1 MGEVAARYSDHTIIT
16 NDNPRSEEPLS
27 IASSIEVGMK
37 RGNGRYTIILD
48 REEAIRKGVEEAGPE
63 DLVLIAGKGHETT
76 QTIGTQVLPFDDRE
90 VARRILKDQKSVI
103 RE

>member
-1 MGEVAARYSDHTIIT
+1 MGEVAARYSDYTIIT

-27 IASSIEVGMK
+27 IVSGIEVGMK

-48 REEAIRKGVEEAGPE
+48 REEAIKKGIERAGPG
-63 DLVLIAGKGHETT
+63 DMVLITGKGHETT

-90 VARRILKDQKSVI
+90 AARKILKKQKIS
-103 RE
+103 